1 MVYISAVSN
10 ATPLIYLAKA
20 SYLDILRKTYGQIY
34 ACSDVWME
42 VIRPILY
49 AKPIPKDVPIM
60 LRARADGWITIKD
73 IETSEA
79 MALRDVL
86 IAQGLGKGE
95 SNSIALAKELATLF
109 LANDQSAISI
119 AKQYHIETKWVT
131 EILHDAMKANHIKS
145 VKEYTKILYDCVK
158 NGLYVSK
165 KQREKAIQK
174 ARYMKT

>member
-1 MVYISAVSN
+1 
-10 ATPLIYLAKA
+10 
-20 SYLDILRKTYGQIY
+20 
-34 ACSDVWME
+34 
-42 VIRPILY
+42 
-49 AKPIPKDVPIM
+49 
-60 LRARADGWITIKD
+60 
-73 IETSEA
+73 
-79 MALRDVL
+79 
-86 IAQGLGKGE
+86 
-95 SNSIALAKELATLF
+95 LAKELATLF

-145 VKEYTKILYDCVK
+145 VKEYTKILDDCVK